1 MRPASLIVGL
11 AAAMVGSL
19 AFAPDAAAEV
29 IIIGSLSN
37 FDTPNNSG
45 HDCNEFDIEFE
56 GPDPEDVVHCY
67 HNWNYGPPRIER
79 LPNVPHG
86 VRIIYDT
93 PQHDTVPG
101 SIEHFG
107 VSFRAP
113 NLITAQRFQWIPGTV
128 GVPNPPPPPPP
139 PPPLEMPTVESEIV
153 VTQDGVKLRETVTN
167 NDAFGRSIWVVRR
180 VVVLN
185 GEVALEQLMPEDP
198 IMDDAE
204 QLDLEPERIEPG
216 QTLVTEEDAPFPG
229 TTGSVVISYD
239 CHEDSVVG
247 GIETPGNIF
256 ATALVANISDGNLCE
271 QLPTVVEEPQD
282 LVVQEGDDA
291 QFFIVATDPLPDGD
305 FVLEWRHE
313 GVVVEPD
320 SDNVTISN
328 VTQADAGLYACY
340 MTNGCGRT
348 VSRSA
353 QLIVVPPPCDGDA
366 NGDRTV
372 NGADLSVLLGQFGD
386 SVTPG
391 TGADFNASGDVNGA
405 DLSVLLGQFGTNCN

>member
-1 MRPASLIVGL
+1 MAGGEGMRLRPLTSMPPKPLIDVGGMPL
-11 AAAMVGSL
+11 
-19 AFAPDAAAEV
+19 
-29 IIIGSLSN
+29 
-37 FDTPNNSG
+37 
-45 HDCNEFDIEFE
+45 
-56 GPDPEDVVHCY
+56 
-67 HNWNYGPPRIER
+67 IER
-79 LPNVPHG
+79 LARRLVKSG
-86 VRIIYDT
+86 VERIFISVNYLG
-93 PQHDTVPG
+93 HM
-101 SIEHFG
+101 IEEHFDSVG
-107 VSFRAP
+107 
-113 NLITAQRFQWIPGTV
+113 L
-128 GVPNPPPPPPP
+128 GVP
-139 PPPLEMPTVESEIV
+139 VHY
-153 VTQDGVKLRETVTN
+153 LRENTKLGT
-167 NDAFGRSIWVVRR
+167 AGALSLLPEIPSGP